1 MKIKI
6 ILRTLILVF
15 SIVFASQV
23 VAQKT
28 HPNVVLIMMDDMGY
42 GDTEP
47 YGMTGI
53 NMPVF
58 NRLSRE
64 GTRFT
69 HYNAAQPICTA
80 SRAAILTGCYSN
92 RVGMPGALLPGDRRA
107 LNPDEQTIASL
118 LKDHGY
124 VTGMFGK
131 WHLGNAPAV
140 WPTHYGFGTFYGIP
154 YSHDIWNR
162 DESGNLITDKKDMRY
177 HWPALPLIEGDKVV
191 SSITSHDHLSMLLTN
206 LTERSVQF
214 IKQNKNKPFFLYLAH
229 PMPHVPIAPS
239 ARFRGKSEMG
249 PFGDEIMEINW
260 SITQILNTL
269 DEEKLTN
276 NTIVIVTSDNGP
288 WLKYGDNAGSSGGLR
303 EGKATSW
310 EGGTRVP
317 MWMRWPGKIPAGD
330 VNSGLMVNIDWL
342 PTIIAATGAKMPNK
356 PIDGLNFLPFLTGK
370 KQTDP
375 REVFYYY
382 FGRNN
387 LEAVRYKN
395 WKLVFPHPS
404 YTYAEFTLGKG
415 GKGGGMGIVQVPMA
429 LYDLAHDPGEAYDV
443 QKNYPEIVEKLKDLA
458 EKAREDMGDD
468 LTHREGKNLRTP
480 TISH

>member
-6 ILRTLILVF
+6 ILKTLILVF
-15 SIVFASQV
+15 TIVFAGHV
-23 VAQKT
+23 VAQNT

-42 GDTEP
+42 GDTQP

-80 SRAAILTGCYSN
+80 SRAALLTGCYSN
-92 RVGMPGALLPGDRRA
+92 RVGMTGALLPGDRKA

-118 LKDHGY
+118 LKDGGY

-131 WHLGNAPAV
+131 WHLGNKSPF
-140 WPTHYGFGTFYGIP
+140 WPTHYGFDTFYGIP

-162 DESGNLITDKKDMRY
+162 DENGNLVTDKKDMR
-177 HWPALPLIEGDKVV
+177 HTWPPLPLIEGDKVID
-191 SSITSHDHLSMLLTN
+191 SITSKERLSMLLTN
-206 LTERSVQF
+206 LTEHSVQF

-229 PMPHVPIAPS
+229 TMPHVPLAPS

-249 PFGDEIMEINW
+249 AFGDEIMEINW

-288 WLKYGDNAGSSGGLR
+288 WTKYGDNAGSSGGLR

-317 MWMRWPGKIPAGD
+317 MWVRWPRKIAAGD

-370 KQTDP
+370 TQVDP

-382 FGRNN
+382 FGKNN

-395 WKLVFPHPS
+395 WKLVLPHPS

-415 GKGGGMGIVQVPMA
+415 GKGGRVGMAQVPMA
-429 LYDLAHDPGEAYDV
+429 LYDLAHDPGEAYDL
-443 QKNYPEIVEKLKDLA
+443 QGNYPEIVKKLQDLA

-480 TISH
+480 AIIH